1 METTMLNDMHS
12 SEFIYEEELDIADE
26 PKTEGSEEF
35 FLCRRS
41 FLNDWFTKTVLQYKS
56 GKTVPRE
63 SLTDKEYEFI
73 MSNSVVSA
81 TDICY
86 SLLEKHVEDN
96 FESNLDRVLSVIRFL
111 EDRRLPKEYL
121 GGFMILMTKYHFLP
135 A

>member
-1 METTMLNDMHS
+1 MFDDMYLS
-12 SEFIYEEELDIADE
+12 KFVSEEELD
-26 PKTEGSEEF
+26 TVEETKPEDAENF

-41 FLNDWFTKTVLQYKS
+41 FLNDWFAKTILQYSS
-56 GKTVPRE
+56 GRTPPRDC
-63 SLTDKEYEFI
+63 LTDKEYEFI

-111 EDRRLPKEYL
+111 EDCRVPKEHL
-121 GGFMILMTKYHFLP
+121 GGFMILMIKYHFLP

>member
-1 METTMLNDMHS
+1 MEATMLNDMHL
-12 SEFIYEEELDIADE
+12 SEFISEEELSIDE
-26 PKTEGSEEF
+26 PKAEGSEEF

-41 FLNDWFTKTVLQYKS
+41 FLNDWFAKTVLQYKN

-63 SLTDKEYEFI
+63 SLTDKDYEFV

-86 SLLEKHVEDN
+86 SLLEKHIEDN

-111 EDRRLPKEYL
+111 EDRRLPKEHL
-121 GGFMILMTKYHFLP
+121 GGFMILMIKYHFLP

>member
-1 METTMLNDMHS
+1 MLNDMHL
-12 SEFIYEEELDIADE
+12 SEFISEEELSIDE
-26 PKTEGSEEF
+26 PKAEGSEEF

-41 FLNDWFTKTVLQYKS
+41 FLNDWFAKTVLQYKN

-63 SLTDKEYEFI
+63 SLTDKDYEFV

-86 SLLEKHVEDN
+86 SLLEKHIEDN

-121 GGFMILMTKYHFLP
+121 GGFMILMIKYHFLP